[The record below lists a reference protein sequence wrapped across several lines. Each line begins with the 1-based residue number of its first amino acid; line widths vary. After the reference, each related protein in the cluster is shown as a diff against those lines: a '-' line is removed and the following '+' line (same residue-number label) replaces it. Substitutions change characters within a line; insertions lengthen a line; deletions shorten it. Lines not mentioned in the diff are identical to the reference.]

1 MSNDIDYNLRF
12 RSHQRKTLAQVKD
25 YLTEKKRLWDGRGSK
40 TAEALLKQAGLKHP
54 AEVVT
59 WGFEFGS
66 IRKGDDGA
74 FSVDVSSWANENS
87 LGNIWI
93 SGEEGELRF
102 LMDKFSGLAIEGEF
116 DGEEMSGIVRGYQ
129 LIEQDKPRERI
140 QIQLSKNDKKFSK
153 KATVALFKAIDYDNY
168 YDLPDGCLNAAS
180 FQKFLEDGADPNA
193 CSDGESLF
201 EQLMNDPGI
210 FGHGDRIDA
219 NLETRKTFELL
230 ISHGMRLQKATHLAE
245 LLVWVSGLPDQVREF
260 AKKQKLL
267 RATEEE
273 TRLEVLR
280 FRLTNA
286 DGCCIPDDFLEFA
299 GPLAQKDKN
308 FVELALKE
316 NGDTLSCASE
326 AIRSDKNL
334 VLVAASSEYGNA
346 IRYASAG
353 LRDDSDVSLAAVSN
367 TRDAFEYVSERLRND
382 PRIVLAAVHKDGR
395 VLKHA
400 SKRLR
405 SDASVVR
412 AAVASDGTALEFAA
426 TALKNNK
433 DIVKEAVKTSGSYAF
448 EHASRALQRDP
459 EIRKI
464 HKNHEHYDSN
474 LI

>member
-1 MSNDIDYNLRF
+1 
-12 RSHQRKTLAQVKD
+12 VKD

-74 FSVDVSSWANENS
+74 YSVDVSSWANENF

-102 LMDKFSGLAIEGEF
+102 LMDRFPSLTIEGEF

-140 QIQLSKNDKKFSK
+140 QIQLSKLDKKFNK
-153 KATVALFKAIDYDNY
+153 KATVALFKAIDEDNY
-168 YDLPDGCLNAAS
+168 YHLPDGCLNAAS

-201 EQLMNDPGI
+201 EKLGNDPGI

-286 DGCCIPDDFLEFA
+286 DGCCIGGLCIPDDFLDFA
-299 GPLAQKDKN
+299 GPLAQKDRN

-316 NGDTLSCASE
+316 NGDTLSCASD

-334 VLVAASSEYGNA
+334 VLVAVASEYGNA
-346 IRYASAG
+346 IRYASAT
-353 LRDDSDVSLAAVSN
+353 LRDDPDLASAAVSN
-367 TRDAFEYVSERLRND
+367 TKEALEYVSERLRND
-382 PRIVLAAVHKDGR
+382 PRVVLAAVDKDGT

-405 SDASVVR
+405 SDPSVVR
-412 AAVASDGTALEFAA
+412 AAVASDGAALEFAS
-426 TALKNNK
+426 TAIKNNK
-433 DIVKEAVKTSGSYAF
+433 DIVKVAVTTSGGYAF
-448 EHASRALQRDP
+448 MHASKELQRDP
-459 EIRKI
+459 EIRKM
-464 HKNHEHYDSN
+464 HESHQSYVI
-474 LI
+474 L